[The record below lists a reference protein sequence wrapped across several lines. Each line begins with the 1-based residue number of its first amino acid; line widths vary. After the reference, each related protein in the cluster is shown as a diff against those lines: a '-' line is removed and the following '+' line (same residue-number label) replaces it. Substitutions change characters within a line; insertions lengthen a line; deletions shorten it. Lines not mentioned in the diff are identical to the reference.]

1 MFKNSLIL
9 LVLSTISYTPIAA
22 ETWRGV
28 IIEPENRCSLY
39 DKKAQYPYSQS
50 VEDEI
55 VASTGELFMDHILAP
70 ILTGILIRT

>member
-1 MFKNSLIL
+1 MFKKLLIL

-39 DKKAQYPYSQS
+39 DKKAPYPYTGSYFDWDTDTDLEYI
-50 VEDEI
+50 V
-55 VASTGELFMDHILAP
+55 VASEGHES
-70 ILTGILIRT
+70 R